1 MTQFRLSALLLC
13 STLLAGGAAYA
24 DTTYVVDKVTITG
37 SKTVPTQTLLD
48 SIQTHKG
55 SHVTQADIVA
65 DQDTITKV
73 LGKANVVG
81 GIKTSMA
88 TKSNKHIEVTFAV
101 DDQGAQAP
109 TVTHIT
115 PKLHAEIFSGNVAIP
130 TDKLAAAAGLN
141 PGDELTN
148 AKIAAAQKAIIAA
161 YAAAKLPVDV
171 TVGAETTTT
180 PTKGQVDVTWKIV
193 ETKSKKKNHHTDDD
207 RSNLEQ

>member
-1 MTQFRLSALLLC
+1 MKRLPLAAALLC
-13 STLLAGGAAYA
+13 TVSLAAGAARA

-55 SHVTQADIVA
+55 AHVTQADIVA

-88 TKSNKHIEVTFAV
+88 TKSNKHIEVTFAL

-109 TVTHIT
+109 TVTHVA
-115 PKLHAEIFSGNVAIP
+115 PKLHAETFTGNVAL
-130 TDKLAAAAGLN
+130 TSDQLTAAAGLKI
-141 PGDELTN
+141 GQDLTN
-148 AKIAAAQKAIIAA
+148 EMITAAQKAIAAA
-161 YAAAKLPVDV
+161 YTALKKPIDANVSAAITQSQGGADV
-171 TVGAETTTT
+171 A
-180 PTKGQVDVTWKIV
+180 WKII
-193 ETKSKKKNHHTDDD
+193 ESKTKKKNHHTDDD